1 MGFRGVALD
10 RRTCSNILVKVFVDG
25 KTYKHAAECAG
36 RVGKSTHPCARGGG
50 AAAFCAARVPASFRA
65 LPLTDR
71 PGPFALTRSAAGCS
85 EKTVGRVIRRFASG
99 AWGEG
104 SEADRYI
111 RQAASPAASSPRLN
125 PPTPSAIEPA
135 AGGPLVAQGRRR
147 TKSFKRTFTPERLDI
162 LERIVDWDETLYL
175 DEIRRLFYEVTG
187 RYVSISSVA
196 RACREIDLTRKKV
209 GTRGWF
215 ARASMHACI
224 TIYVYPSMYIS
235 HSPVGLAAGILPLLH
250 RSFFISPI
258 DLCMHTPKRTL

>member
-1 MGFRGVALD
+1 M
-10 RRTCSNILVKVFVDG
+10 
-25 KTYKHAAECAG
+25 
-36 RVGKSTHPCARGGG
+36 
-50 AAAFCAARVPASFRA
+50 
-65 LPLTDR
+65 
-71 PGPFALTRSAAGCS
+71 
-85 EKTVGRVIRRFASG
+85 
-99 AWGEG
+99 
-104 SEADRYI
+104 
-111 RQAASPAASSPRLN
+111 
-125 PPTPSAIEPA
+125 
-135 AGGPLVAQGRRR
+135 AQGRRR